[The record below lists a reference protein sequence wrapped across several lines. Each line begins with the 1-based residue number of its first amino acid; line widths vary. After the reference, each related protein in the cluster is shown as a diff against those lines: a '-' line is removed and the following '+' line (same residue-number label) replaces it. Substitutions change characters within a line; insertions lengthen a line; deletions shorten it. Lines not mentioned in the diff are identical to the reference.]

1 VFFLDSQTQPTT
13 HAEYPHTP
21 TDGHALQYTR
31 CAKMNVLSQG
41 LRKLSSDRS
50 YAWLLPVTWQRW
62 RSHHL
67 IRHNRKPH
75 ATRKPPD
82 AVFYRIGVICDR
94 SLHCGNRN
102 FDCFT
107 IVPLTWTRGPSY
119 RNCTRT
125 PCRYT
130 VCANIKFLC
139 QGFRKLSSD
148 RHTDIQTS

>member
-1 VFFLDSQTQPTT
+1 
-13 HAEYPHTP
+13 
-21 TDGHALQYTR
+21 
-31 CAKMNVLSQG
+31 MNVLSQG

-50 YAWLLPVTWQRW
+50 YAWSLPVTWQRW
-62 RSHHL
+62 RSHHS

-82 AVFYRIGVICDR
+82 AVFYRTGVICDR

-102 FDCFT
+102 FDCFA
-107 IVPLTWTRGPSY
+107 IVPLTWTRRPSY

-125 PCRYT
+125 LCRYT